1 MAGKLIVFEGIEGC
15 GKTTQIQQIQ
25 PWLVDRLSLNH
36 SPGGKLHQPGVQ
48 VTREPGGTQL
58 GQHLR
63 DLLLHHEIKEP
74 LSDRSE
80 LLLYAAD
87 RAQHIETLIK
97 PLLDRGT
104 MILCD
109 RFTDSTLAYQGYGRG
124 LDLQQIHQINQ
135 IATGGLVPDLT
146 LWLNVPVEAGLTRI
160 KARKKVDR
168 IEQADLEFHYRVAE
182 GFATLAKMYPQRIV
196 PIDGNGD
203 RDHVTQ
209 QIKNIL
215 NQKLLEWGLI
225 SNNDGCL

>member
-1 MAGKLIVFEGIEGC
+1 
-15 GKTTQIQQIQ
+15 
-25 PWLVDRLSLNH
+25 
-36 SPGGKLHQPGVQ
+36 
-48 VTREPGGTQL
+48 
-58 GQHLR
+58 
-63 DLLLHHEIKEP
+63 
-74 LSDRSE
+74 
-80 LLLYAAD
+80 LYAAD

-97 PLLDRGT
+97 PLLDQGT
-104 MILCD
+104 IILCD

-135 IATGGLVPDLT
+135 IATGGVVPDLT

-203 RDHVTQ
+203 RDRVTQ
-209 QIKNIL
+209 QIQNIL

-225 SNNDGCL
+225 SNNYGCV